1 MALGVICVFVIISGV
16 FGLVYIQSISEKL
29 NFVTTT
35 TTPLVETIDDMIITM
50 LEMNLVLE
58 EISSTTNPEEKAS
71 LVKQFEAYDKNFKK
85 TESITLNLIK
95 DEKLKETFNKAIE
108 QQRLL
113 YENAQQIIA
122 HQGNQ
127 QAVEELKIEAN
138 EHVDNVIN
146 TLEEVSIRAYT
157 SNKNANTESFH
168 AVRSTIIFLSLTT
181 MLSLISALVMGIYLS
196 RSFIRPIDALSN
208 AASQLSAGNFEVTI
222 DEPSSDDEIS
232 HLTLVFS
239 KMVKSL
245 QKLVKESP
253 GLKKY
258 IDLSVQKKQLPE
270 PTYQLTEK
278 SVYLIQDKTLHRA
291 FDILTDKVS
300 KGASALCITREEPD
314 LVKDRYHLPDVEW
327 VWLTENKDKR
337 YQTTT
342 SLQAIAKRMIEF
354 ISKKQSTI
362 ILLDRIDYLITLHG
376 FTDVLK
382 CIISLNDKVMTNNAI
397 LLIPLD
403 PALLNS
409 RHLSLLEKELKGLPS
424 PTTQEKV
431 PEELIHI
438 LSFIKNRKIL
448 KKLASFKDI
457 SKEFNITAP
466 TTKKKLRE
474 LQEYGLIRIVK
485 QGRNKL
491 LEPTP
496 QGERLT

>member
-1 MALGVICVFVIISGV
+1 
-16 FGLVYIQSISEKL
+16 
-29 NFVTTT
+29 
-35 TTPLVETIDDMIITM
+35 
-50 LEMNLVLE
+50 
-58 EISSTTNPEEKAS
+58 
-71 LVKQFEAYDKNFKK
+71 
-85 TESITLNLIK
+85 
-95 DEKLKETFNKAIE
+95 
-108 QQRLL
+108 
-113 YENAQQIIA
+113 
-122 HQGNQ
+122 
-127 QAVEELKIEAN
+127 
-138 EHVDNVIN
+138 
-146 TLEEVSIRAYT
+146 
-157 SNKNANTESFH
+157 
-168 AVRSTIIFLSLTT
+168 
-181 MLSLISALVMGIYLS
+181 
-196 RSFIRPIDALSN
+196 
-208 AASQLSAGNFEVTI
+208 
-222 DEPSSDDEIS
+222 
-232 HLTLVFS
+232 
-239 KMVKSL
+239 MVKSL